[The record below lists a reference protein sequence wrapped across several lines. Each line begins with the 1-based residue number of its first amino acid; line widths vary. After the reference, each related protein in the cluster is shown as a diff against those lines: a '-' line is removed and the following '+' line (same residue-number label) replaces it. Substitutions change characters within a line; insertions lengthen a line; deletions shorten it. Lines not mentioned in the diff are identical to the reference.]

1 MSAKPDEPSNKTMMP
16 ELRFKD
22 RVALIAGGTGAL
34 GRAVA
39 AAFSREGARVVV
51 TYRRQSEFDQFL
63 SESKLSPQDVKGA
76 MADATDAASVA
87 RMIESIVANGG
98 SLDIVV
104 NTIGGYHGG
113 KKIWEEDLSSYEEM
127 MSLNLKAGFV
137 LARAA
142 IPVMIRQNRGWIVNV
157 ASRAAYGNSPG
168 AALYSASK
176 AGAVA
181 LFDSLADEV
190 KSYPI
195 NVNSVVPSIFD
206 TPANRRAMPAADYV
220 NWPKPEEIADVILFL
235 CSQQARII
243 HGAAIPV
250 YGRT

>member
-1 MSAKPDEPSNKTMMP
+1 MST
-16 ELRFKD
+16 ELRFQNK
-22 RVALIAGGTGAL
+22 VALIAGGTGAL

-39 AAFSREGARVVV
+39 AAFSREGARVIV
-51 TYRRQSEFDQFL
+51 TYRVQSEFDQFV
-63 SESKLSPQDVKGA
+63 SQWRSSRDSVIGA
-76 MADATDAASVA
+76 MADATDETAVA
-87 RMIESIVANGG
+87 LMLKHVLANTG

-104 NTIGGYHGG
+104 NTIGAYHGG
-113 KKIWEEDLSSYEEM
+113 KRIWEEDLQSYDQM
-127 MSLNLKAGFV
+127 LSLNLKAGFV
-137 LARAA
+137 LARAV
-142 IPVMIRQNRGWIVNV
+142 IPEMIRQNRGWIVNV
-157 ASRAAYGNSPG
+157 ASRAAYGKSPG

-176 AGAVA
+176 AGALA

-190 KSYPI
+190 KSYAI
-195 NVNSVVPSIFD
+195 SVNSVVPSIFD

>member
-1 MSAKPDEPSNKTMMP
+1 MTA
-16 ELRFKD
+16 ELPFRD

-34 GRAVA
+34 GRAVS
-39 AAFSREGARVVV
+39 AAFAREGARVIV
-51 TYRRQSEFDQFL
+51 TYRQQSEFEEFL
-63 SESKLSPQDVKGA
+63 SQSKLNARDVKGLIV
-76 MADATDAASVA
+76 DATDASAVA
-87 RMIESIVANGG
+87 RAMESILANGG
-98 SLDIVV
+98 ALDILV
-104 NTIGGYHGG
+104 NTVGGYHGG
-113 KKIWEEDLSSYEEM
+113 KRIWEEDLSSYEQM
-127 MSLNLKAGFV
+127 MSLNLKTGFV
-137 LARAA
+137 LARAV
-142 IPVMIRQNRGWIVNV
+142 IPAMIRQNRGWIVNV
-157 ASRAAYGNSPG
+157 ASRAGYGKSPG

-176 AGAVA
+176 AGALA
-181 LFDSLADEV
+181 LFDSLAEEV

-206 TPANRRAMPAADYV
+206 TPANRQAMPKADYA

>member
-1 MSAKPDEPSNKTMMP
+1 MSP

-22 RVALIAGGTGAL
+22 KVALIAGGTGAL

-39 AAFSREGARVVV
+39 AAFAREGARVVV
-51 TYRRQSEFDQFL
+51 TYRRQPEFEEFL
-63 SESKLSPQDVKGA
+63 SESKVNLQDVKGLRV
-76 MADATDAASVA
+76 DATDAAGVA
-87 RMIESIVANGG
+87 RMIQSIVADGG
-98 SLDIVV
+98 ALDILV

-113 KKIWEEDLSSYEEM
+113 KKIWEEDLPAYEQM
-127 MSLNLKAGFV
+127 MALNLKAGFV

-142 IPVMIRQNRGWIVNV
+142 IPVMIRQDRGRIVNV
-157 ASRAAYGNSPG
+157 ASRAGYGKSPG

-176 AGAVA
+176 AGALA
-181 LFDSLADEV
+181 LFDSLAEEV

-206 TPANRRAMPAADYV
+206 TPANRRAMPGADYAG
-220 NWPKPEEIADVILFL
+220 WPKPEEIAEVILFL
-235 CSQQARII
+235 CSQQARVI

>member
-1 MSAKPDEPSNKTMMP
+1 MST
-16 ELRFKD
+16 ELRFQNK
-22 RVALIAGGTGAL
+22 VALIAGGTGAL

-39 AAFSREGARVVV
+39 AAFSREGARVIV
-51 TYRRQSEFDQFL
+51 TYRVQSEFDQFV
-63 SESKLSPQDVKGA
+63 SQWRSSRDSVIGA
-76 MADATDAASVA
+76 MADATDETAVA
-87 RMIESIVANGG
+87 LMLKHVLANTG

-104 NTIGGYHGG
+104 NTIGAYHGG
-113 KKIWEEDLSSYEEM
+113 NRIWEEDLQSYDQM
-127 MSLNLKAGFV
+127 LSLNLKAGFV
-137 LARAA
+137 LARAV
-142 IPVMIRQNRGWIVNV
+142 IPEMIRQNRGWIVNV
-157 ASRAAYGNSPG
+157 ASRAAYGKSPG

-176 AGAVA
+176 AGALA

-190 KSYPI
+190 KSYAI
-195 NVNSVVPSIFD
+195 SVNSVVPSIFD